1 MVPSI
6 SPYIIA
12 PGYLMAKRVV
22 GADPCVC
29 PEMHPSTHIGRRVT
43 TGGYPY
49 IYVVNQRDIH
59 TSVRLRAKGVC
70 SVPISNHKYLHIHT
84 IPKPIRRCP
93 FTRVADSTVPGF
105 SPPQNGVVETFGQI
119 TCTARTPTRWGNGGD
134 LRSNLVLGLE
144 TGTIGLIGFGHRR
157 HDWKGGNPHPSV
169 RATEARTDTLP

>member
-6 SPYIIA
+6 SPYITA

-29 PEMHPSTHIGRRVT
+29 PEIHPSTHIGRRVT

-70 SVPISNHKYLHIHT
+70 SVPVSNHKYLHIHT

-93 FTRVADSTVPGF
+93 FTRVEDSAAINVQAEIRNRRSGQGK
-105 SPPQNGVVETFGQI
+105 SIPPYKDFTAEKWGMVSVET
-119 TCTARTPTRWGNGGD
+119 GGD
-134 LRSNLVLGLE
+134 LRSDRVGVLAGGLQ
-144 TGTIGLIGFGHRR
+144 GRWFCIIL
-157 HDWKGGNPHPSV
+157 
-169 RATEARTDTLP
+169 